1 MGKGH
6 KNKNNNNNDQ
16 QKKKKIEA
24 VENKISQNMVRHL
37 PQLLRYFNFI

>member
-16 QKKKKIEA
+16 QKKKDRGCGK
-24 VENKISQNMVRHL
+24 QNFSKHGAS
-37 PQLLRYFNFI
+37 FATIT